1 MFDLNKQRRDSMKKK
16 VEAFL
21 IAVMLVMMTAGCGN
35 SSKMAVEDRA
45 TVSSGAELDGE
56 YNWDTDEAAD
66 TGVTSENG
74 LEAQVENGRKLIR
87 AVSLSLETKEFDS
100 VLTNLSTKTTELGGY
115 IETSSVNGN
124 SYSHHSTRYASY
136 VIRIPAD
143 KLNEFVEVVSELG
156 NVTQKNE
163 SVEDVTLRY
172 IDVESHKKALK
183 TEQERLL
190 ELLSKAENMEEILTI
205 ESKLSDIRY
214 EIENYESQLKTM
226 DNQIDYSTV
235 SVYIDEVER
244 VTDTGEKGFFEE
256 IKERFGNSLYIVAR
270 GIRGLIIGI
279 LGSLPILIVC
289 GGVIAVVVI
298 VVRKILKKRNMRKED
313 RTQNN
318 DIEKI

>member
-1 MFDLNKQRRDSMKKK
+1 MKKK

-21 IAVMLVMMTAGCGN
+21 MAVMLVMMTAGCGN
-35 SSKMAVEDRA
+35 SSKMAADERA

-56 YNWDTDEAAD
+56 YSWDTDETAD

-87 AVSLSLETKEFDS
+87 TVSLSLETKEFDS

-172 IDVESHKKALK
+172 IDVESHKKALE

>member
-1 MFDLNKQRRDSMKKK
+1 MKKK
-16 VEAFL
+16 MEAFL
-21 IAVMLVMMTAGCGN
+21 MAVMLMMMTAGCGN
-35 SSKMAVEDRA
+35 SSKMDTDERA

-56 YNWDTDEAAD
+56 YSWDTDETAD

-87 AVSLSLETKEFDS
+87 TVSLSLETKEFDS

-115 IETSSVNGN
+115 IELSTVSGN
-124 SYSHHSTRYASY
+124 SYAHHSTRYASY
-136 VIRIPAD
+136 VIRIPSD
-143 KLNEFVEVVSELG
+143 RLNEFVEVVSELG

-172 IDVESHKKALK
+172 IDVESHKKALE

-270 GIRGLIIGI
+270 
-279 LGSLPILIVC
+279 
-289 GGVIAVVVI
+289 
-298 VVRKILKKRNMRKED
+298 
-313 RTQNN
+313 
-318 DIEKI
+318 

>member
-1 MFDLNKQRRDSMKKK
+1 MKKK

-21 IAVMLVMMTAGCGN
+21 MAVMLVMMTAGCGN
-35 SSKMAVEDRA
+35 SSKMAADERA
-45 TVSSGAELDGE
+45 TVSSGAELDGK

>member
-1 MFDLNKQRRDSMKKK
+1 MKKK

-21 IAVMLVMMTAGCGN
+21 MAVMLVMMTAGCGN
-35 SSKMAVEDRA
+35 SSKMAAEDRA
-45 TVSSGAELDGE
+45 TVSSGAEMDSE

-87 AVSLSLETKEFDS
+87 TVSLSLETKEFDS

-172 IDVESHKKALK
+172 IDVESHKKALE

-270 GIRGLIIGI
+270 GIRGLVIGI

>member
-1 MFDLNKQRRDSMKKK
+1 MKRK

-56 YNWDTDEAAD
+56 YSWDTDETVD

-87 AVSLSLETKEFDS
+87 TVSLSLETKEFDS

-172 IDVESHKKALK
+172 IDVESHKKALE

-235 SVYIDEVER
+235 SVYVDEVER

-256 IKERFGNSLYIVAR
+256 IKERFGNSLYVVAR
-270 GIRGLIIGI
+270 GIRGLVIGI

-318 DIEKI
+318 DIEKQ

>member
-1 MFDLNKQRRDSMKKK
+1 MKKK

-21 IAVMLVMMTAGCGN
+21 MAVMLMMMTAGCGN
-35 SSKMAVEDRA
+35 SSKMAADERA

-56 YNWDTDEAAD
+56 YSWDTDETAD

-87 AVSLSLETKEFDS
+87 TVSLSLETKEFDS

-172 IDVESHKKALK
+172 IDVESHKKALE

-270 GIRGLIIGI
+270 GIRGLVIGI

>member
-1 MFDLNKQRRDSMKKK
+1 MKRK
-16 VEAFL
+16 VEAFF

-35 SSKMAVEDRA
+35 SSKMAVKDRA

-56 YNWDTDEAAD
+56 YSWDTDETAD

-87 AVSLSLETKEFDS
+87 TVSLSLETKEFDS
-100 VLTNLSTKTTELGGY
+100 ALTNLSTKTTELGGY

-172 IDVESHKKALK
+172 IDVESHKKALE

-235 SVYIDEVER
+235 SVYVDEVER

-256 IKERFGNSLYIVAR
+256 IKERFGNSLYVVAR
-270 GIRGLIIGI
+270 GIRGLVIGI

-318 DIEKI
+318 DIEKQ

>member
-1 MFDLNKQRRDSMKKK
+1 MKRK

-35 SSKMAVEDRA
+35 SSKMASEDRA

-56 YNWDTDEAAD
+56 YSWDTDETAD

-87 AVSLSLETKEFDS
+87 TVSLSLETKEFDS

-143 KLNEFVEVVSELG
+143 KLNEFVEVVSKLG

-172 IDVESHKKALK
+172 IDVESHKKALE

-235 SVYIDEVER
+235 SVYVDEVER

-256 IKERFGNSLYIVAR
+256 IKERFGNSLYVVAR
-270 GIRGLIIGI
+270 GIRGLVIGI

-318 DIEKI
+318 DIEKQ

>member
-1 MFDLNKQRRDSMKKK
+1 MKRK

-35 SSKMAVEDRA
+35 SSKMAAEDRA

-56 YNWDTDEAAD
+56 YSWDTDETAD

-87 AVSLSLETKEFDS
+87 TVSLSLETKEFDS

-136 VIRIPAD
+136 VIRIPAN

-172 IDVESHKKALK
+172 IDVESHKKALE

-235 SVYIDEVER
+235 SVYVDEVER

-256 IKERFGNSLYIVAR
+256 IKERFGNSLYVVAR
-270 GIRGLIIGI
+270 GIRGLVIGI

-318 DIEKI
+318 DIEKQ

>member
-1 MFDLNKQRRDSMKKK
+1 MKKK

-21 IAVMLVMMTAGCGN
+21 MAVMLMMMTAGCGN
-35 SSKMAVEDRA
+35 SSKMAADERA

-56 YNWDTDEAAD
+56 YSWDTDETAD

-87 AVSLSLETKEFDS
+87 TVSLSLETKEFDS

-115 IETSSVNGN
+115 IETASVNGN

-172 IDVESHKKALK
+172 IDVESHKKALE

-270 GIRGLIIGI
+270 GIRGLVIGI

>member
-1 MFDLNKQRRDSMKKK
+1 MKKK

-21 IAVMLVMMTAGCGN
+21 MAVMLMMMTAGCGN
-35 SSKMAVEDRA
+35 SSKMDTDERA

-56 YNWDTDEAAD
+56 YSWDTDETAD

-87 AVSLSLETKEFDS
+87 TVSLSLETKKFDS

-172 IDVESHKKALK
+172 IDVESHKKALE

>member
-1 MFDLNKQRRDSMKKK
+1 MKRK

-56 YNWDTDEAAD
+56 YNWDTDETVD

-87 AVSLSLETKEFDS
+87 TVSLSLETKEFDS

-172 IDVESHKKALK
+172 IDVESHKKALE

-235 SVYIDEVER
+235 SVYVDEVER

-256 IKERFGNSLYIVAR
+256 IKERFGNSLYVVAR
-270 GIRGLIIGI
+270 GIRGLVIGI

-318 DIEKI
+318 DIEKQ

>member
-1 MFDLNKQRRDSMKKK
+1 MKRK

-35 SSKMAVEDRA
+35 SSKMAVKDRA

-56 YNWDTDEAAD
+56 YSWDTDETAD

-87 AVSLSLETKEFDS
+87 TVSLSLETKEFDS

-136 VIRIPAD
+136 VIRIPAN

-172 IDVESHKKALK
+172 IDVESHKKALE

-235 SVYIDEVER
+235 SVYVDEVER

-256 IKERFGNSLYIVAR
+256 IKERFGNSLYVVAR
-270 GIRGLIIGI
+270 GIRGLVIGI

-318 DIEKI
+318 DIEKQ

>member
-1 MFDLNKQRRDSMKKK
+1 MKRK

-56 YNWDTDEAAD
+56 YSWDTDETAD

-87 AVSLSLETKEFDS
+87 TVSLSLETKEFDS

-172 IDVESHKKALK
+172 IDVESHKKALE

-235 SVYIDEVER
+235 SVYVDEVER

-256 IKERFGNSLYIVAR
+256 IKERFGNSLYVVAR
-270 GIRGLIIGI
+270 GIRGLVIGI

-313 RTQNN
+313 RTQNS
-318 DIEKI
+318 DIEKQ

>member
-1 MFDLNKQRRDSMKKK
+1 MKKK

-21 IAVMLVMMTAGCGN
+21 MAVMLVMMTAGCGN
-35 SSKMAVEDRA
+35 SSKMAADERA

-56 YNWDTDEAAD
+56 YSWDTDETAD

-87 AVSLSLETKEFDS
+87 TVSLSLETKEFDS

-172 IDVESHKKALK
+172 IDVESHKKALE

-289 GGVIAVVVI
+289 GGVIAVVLI

>member
-1 MFDLNKQRRDSMKKK
+1 MKRK
-16 VEAFL
+16 VEAFF

-35 SSKMAVEDRA
+35 SSKMATEDRA

-56 YNWDTDEAAD
+56 YSWDTDETAD
-66 TGVTSENG
+66 TSVTSENG

-87 AVSLSLETKEFDS
+87 TVSLSLETKEFDS

-172 IDVESHKKALK
+172 IDVESHKKALE

-235 SVYIDEVER
+235 SVYVDEVER

-256 IKERFGNSLYIVAR
+256 IKERFGNSLYVVAR
-270 GIRGLIIGI
+270 GIRGLVIGI

-318 DIEKI
+318 DIEKQ

>member
-1 MFDLNKQRRDSMKKK
+1 MKKK

-21 IAVMLVMMTAGCGN
+21 MAVMLMMMTAGCGN
-35 SSKMAVEDRA
+35 SSKMAADERA

-56 YNWDTDEAAD
+56 YSWDTDETAD

-87 AVSLSLETKEFDS
+87 TVSLSLETKEFDS

-172 IDVESHKKALK
+172 IDVESHKKALE

-270 GIRGLIIGI
+270 GIRGLVIGI

-298 VVRKILKKRNMRKED
+298 VVRKILKKRNVRKED

-318 DIEKI
+318 EIEKQ

>member
-1 MFDLNKQRRDSMKKK
+1 MKKK

-21 IAVMLVMMTAGCGN
+21 MAVMLVMMTAGCGN
-35 SSKMAVEDRA
+35 SSKMAAEDRA
-45 TVSSGAELDGE
+45 TVSSGAEMDSE

-87 AVSLSLETKEFDS
+87 TVSLSLETKEFDS

-172 IDVESHKKALK
+172 IDVESHKKALE

>member
-1 MFDLNKQRRDSMKKK
+1 MKKK

-21 IAVMLVMMTAGCGN
+21 MAVMLMMMTAGCGN
-35 SSKMAVEDRA
+35 SSKMAADERA

-56 YNWDTDEAAD
+56 YSWDTDETAD

-87 AVSLSLETKEFDS
+87 TVSLSLETKEFDS

-172 IDVESHKKALK
+172 IDVESHKKALE

-190 ELLSKAENMEEILTI
+190 ELLSKAENMEEMLTI

-244 VTDTGEKGFFEE
+244 VTDTGEKEFFEE

-270 GIRGLIIGI
+270 GIRGLVIGI

>member
-1 MFDLNKQRRDSMKKK
+1 MKRK

-21 IAVMLVMMTAGCGN
+21 IALMLVMMTAGCGN
-35 SSKMAVEDRA
+35 SSKMAAEDRA

-56 YNWDTDEAAD
+56 YSWDTDETAD

-87 AVSLSLETKEFDS
+87 TVSLSLETKEFDS

-172 IDVESHKKALK
+172 IDVESHKKALE

-190 ELLSKAENMEEILTI
+190 ELLFKAENMEEILTI

-235 SVYIDEVER
+235 SVYVDEVER

-256 IKERFGNSLYIVAR
+256 IKERFGNSLYVVAR
-270 GIRGLIIGI
+270 GIRGLVIGI

-318 DIEKI
+318 DIEKQ

>member
-1 MFDLNKQRRDSMKKK
+1 MKKK

-21 IAVMLVMMTAGCGN
+21 MAVMLMMMTAGCGN
-35 SSKMAVEDRA
+35 SSKMAADERA

-56 YNWDTDEAAD
+56 YSWDTDETAD

-87 AVSLSLETKEFDS
+87 TVSLSLETKEFDS

-136 VIRIPAD
+136 VILIPAD

-172 IDVESHKKALK
+172 IDVESHKKALE

-270 GIRGLIIGI
+270 GIRGLVIGI

>member
-1 MFDLNKQRRDSMKKK
+1 MKRK
-16 VEAFL
+16 VEAVF

-35 SSKMAVEDRA
+35 SSKMAADERA

-56 YNWDTDEAAD
+56 YSWDTDETAD

-87 AVSLSLETKEFDS
+87 TVSLSLETKEFDS

-172 IDVESHKKALK
+172 IDVESHKKALE

-235 SVYIDEVER
+235 SVYVDEVER

-256 IKERFGNSLYIVAR
+256 IKERFGNSLYVVAR
-270 GIRGLIIGI
+270 GIRGLVIGI

-313 RTQNN
+313 RTQNS
-318 DIEKI
+318 DIEKQ

>member
-1 MFDLNKQRRDSMKKK
+1 MKRK
-16 VEAFL
+16 VEAFF

-35 SSKMAVEDRA
+35 SSKMAVKDRA

-56 YNWDTDEAAD
+56 YSWDTDETAD

-87 AVSLSLETKEFDS
+87 TVSLSLETKEFDS

-136 VIRIPAD
+136 VIRIPAN

-172 IDVESHKKALK
+172 IDVESHKKALE

-235 SVYIDEVER
+235 SVYVDEVER

-256 IKERFGNSLYIVAR
+256 IKERFGNSLYVVAR
-270 GIRGLIIGI
+270 GIRGLVIGI

-298 VVRKILKKRNMRKED
+298 AVRKILKKRNMRKED

-318 DIEKI
+318 DIEKQ

>member
-1 MFDLNKQRRDSMKKK
+1 MKRK

-56 YNWDTDEAAD
+56 YSWDTDETAN

-87 AVSLSLETKEFDS
+87 TVSLSLETKEFDS

-172 IDVESHKKALK
+172 IDVESHKKALE

-235 SVYIDEVER
+235 SVYVDEVER

-256 IKERFGNSLYIVAR
+256 IKERFGNSLYVVAR
-270 GIRGLIIGI
+270 GIRGLVIGI

-313 RTQNN
+313 RTQNS
-318 DIEKI
+318 DIEKQ

>member
-1 MFDLNKQRRDSMKKK
+1 MKRK

-35 SSKMAVEDRA
+35 SSKMAVKDRA

-56 YNWDTDEAAD
+56 YNWDTDETAD

-87 AVSLSLETKEFDS
+87 TVSLSLETKEFDS

-172 IDVESHKKALK
+172 IDVESHKKALE

-235 SVYIDEVER
+235 SVYVDEVER

-256 IKERFGNSLYIVAR
+256 IKERFGNSLYVVAR
-270 GIRGLIIGI
+270 GIRGLVIGI

-289 GGVIAVVVI
+289 GVVIAVVVI

-318 DIEKI
+318 DIEKQ

>member
-1 MFDLNKQRRDSMKKK
+1 MKKK

-21 IAVMLVMMTAGCGN
+21 MAVMLMMMTAGCGN
-35 SSKMAVEDRA
+35 SSKMAADERA

-56 YNWDTDEAAD
+56 YSWDTDETAD

-87 AVSLSLETKEFDS
+87 TVSLSLETKEFDS

-172 IDVESHKKALK
+172 IDVESHKKALE

-244 VTDTGEKGFFEE
+244 VTDMGEKGFFEE

-270 GIRGLIIGI
+270 GIRGLVIGI

>member
-1 MFDLNKQRRDSMKKK
+1 MKKK

-21 IAVMLVMMTAGCGN
+21 MAVMLLMMTAGCGN
-35 SSKMAVEDRA
+35 SSKMATEDRA

-56 YNWDTDEAAD
+56 YSWDTDETAD

-87 AVSLSLETKEFDS
+87 TVSLSLETKEFDS

-172 IDVESHKKALK
+172 IDVESHKKALE

-235 SVYIDEVER
+235 SVYVDEVER

-256 IKERFGNSLYIVAR
+256 IKERFGNSLYVVAR
-270 GIRGLIIGI
+270 GIRGLVIGI

-318 DIEKI
+318 DIEKQ

>member
-1 MFDLNKQRRDSMKKK
+1 MKRK

-35 SSKMAVEDRA
+35 SSKMAAEDRA

-56 YNWDTDEAAD
+56 YSWDTDETAD
-66 TGVTSENG
+66 TSVTSENG

-87 AVSLSLETKEFDS
+87 TVSLSLETKEFDS

-172 IDVESHKKALK
+172 IDVESHKKVLE

-235 SVYIDEVER
+235 SVYVDEVER

-256 IKERFGNSLYIVAR
+256 IKERFGNSLYVVAR
-270 GIRGLIIGI
+270 GIRGLVIGI

-318 DIEKI
+318 DIEKQ

>member
-1 MFDLNKQRRDSMKKK
+1 MKKK

-21 IAVMLVMMTAGCGN
+21 IAVMLVMLTAGCGN

-56 YNWDTDEAAD
+56 YSWDTDETAD
-66 TGVTSENG
+66 TGVPSENG

-87 AVSLSLETKEFDS
+87 TVSLSLETKEFDS

-172 IDVESHKKALK
+172 IDVESHKKALE

-270 GIRGLIIGI
+270 GIRGLVIGI

>member
-1 MFDLNKQRRDSMKKK
+1 MKRK
-16 VEAFL
+16 VEAFF

-35 SSKMAVEDRA
+35 SSKMAVEERA

-56 YNWDTDEAAD
+56 YSWDTDETAD

-87 AVSLSLETKEFDS
+87 TVSLSLETKKFDS

-136 VIRIPAD
+136 VIRIPAN

-172 IDVESHKKALK
+172 IDVESHKKALE

-235 SVYIDEVER
+235 SVYVDEVER

-256 IKERFGNSLYIVAR
+256 IKERFGNSLYVVAR
-270 GIRGLIIGI
+270 GIRGLVIGI

-318 DIEKI
+318 DIEKQ

>member
-1 MFDLNKQRRDSMKKK
+1 MKKK

-35 SSKMAVEDRA
+35 SSKMAADERA

-205 ESKLSDIRY
+205 ESKLSGIRY

>member
-1 MFDLNKQRRDSMKKK
+1 MKKK

-21 IAVMLVMMTAGCGN
+21 MAVMLVMMTAGCGN
-35 SSKMAVEDRA
+35 SSKMAADERA

-87 AVSLSLETKEFDS
+87 MVSLSLETKEFDS

-235 SVYIDEVER
+235 SVYVDEVER
-244 VTDTGEKGFFEE
+244 VTETGEKGFFEE
-256 IKERFGNSLYIVAR
+256 IKERFGNSLYVVVR

-298 VVRKILKKRNMRKED
+298 VVRKILKKRNVRKED

>member
-1 MFDLNKQRRDSMKKK
+1 MKRK

-56 YNWDTDEAAD
+56 YSWDTDEMAD

-87 AVSLSLETKEFDS
+87 TVSLSLETKEFDS

-172 IDVESHKKALK
+172 IDVESHKKALE

-235 SVYIDEVER
+235 SVYVDEVER

-256 IKERFGNSLYIVAR
+256 IKERFGNSLYVVAR
-270 GIRGLIIGI
+270 GIRGLVIGI

-318 DIEKI
+318 DIEKQ

>member
-1 MFDLNKQRRDSMKKK
+1 MKRK
-16 VEAFL
+16 VEAFF

-87 AVSLSLETKEFDS
+87 TVSLSLETKEFDS

-172 IDVESHKKALK
+172 IDVESHKKALE

-235 SVYIDEVER
+235 SVYVDEVER

-256 IKERFGNSLYIVAR
+256 IKERFGNSLYVVAR
-270 GIRGLIIGI
+270 GIRGLVIGI

-289 GGVIAVVVI
+289 GGVIAVAVI

-318 DIEKI
+318 DIEKQ

>member
-1 MFDLNKQRRDSMKKK
+1 MKRK

-35 SSKMAVEDRA
+35 SSKMAVEERA

-56 YNWDTDEAAD
+56 YSWDTDETAD

-87 AVSLSLETKEFDS
+87 TVSLSLETKEFDS

-136 VIRIPAD
+136 VIRIPAN

-172 IDVESHKKALK
+172 IDVESHKKALEI
-183 TEQERLL
+183 EQERLL

-235 SVYIDEVER
+235 SVYVDEVER

-256 IKERFGNSLYIVAR
+256 IKERFGNSLYVVAR
-270 GIRGLIIGI
+270 GIRGLVIGI

-318 DIEKI
+318 DIEKQ

>member
-1 MFDLNKQRRDSMKKK
+1 MKRK
-16 VEAFL
+16 VEAFF

-35 SSKMAVEDRA
+35 SSKMAVKDRA

-56 YNWDTDEAAD
+56 YSWDTDETAD

-87 AVSLSLETKEFDS
+87 TVSLSLETKEFDS

-172 IDVESHKKALK
+172 IDVESHKKALE

-235 SVYIDEVER
+235 SVYVDEVER

-256 IKERFGNSLYIVAR
+256 IKERFGNSLYVVAR
-270 GIRGLIIGI
+270 GIKGLVIGI

-318 DIEKI
+318 DIEKQ

>member
-1 MFDLNKQRRDSMKKK
+1 MKKK

-21 IAVMLVMMTAGCGN
+21 MAVMLVMMTAGCGN
-35 SSKMAVEDRA
+35 SSKMAAEDRA
-45 TVSSGAELDGE
+45 TVSSGAEMDSE

-87 AVSLSLETKEFDS
+87 TVSLSLETKEFDS

-115 IETSSVNGN
+115 IELSTVSGN
-124 SYSHHSTRYASY
+124 SYAHHSTRYASY
-136 VIRIPAD
+136 VIRIPSD

-172 IDVESHKKALK
+172 IDVESHKKA
-183 TEQERLL
+183 L

-235 SVYIDEVER
+235 SVYVDEVER
-244 VTDTGEKGFFEE
+244 VTETGEKGFFEE
-256 IKERFGNSLYIVAR
+256 IKERFGNSLYVVAS

-298 VVRKILKKRNMRKED
+298 VVRKILKKRKVRKED

-318 DIEKI
+318 EIEKQ

>member
-1 MFDLNKQRRDSMKKK
+1 MKRK

-56 YNWDTDEAAD
+56 YSWDTDETAN

-87 AVSLSLETKEFDS
+87 TVSLSLETKEFDS

-172 IDVESHKKALK
+172 IDVESHKKALE

-226 DNQIDYSTV
+226 DNQINYSTV
-235 SVYIDEVER
+235 SVYVDEVER
-244 VTDTGEKGFFEE
+244 VMDTGEKGFFEE
-256 IKERFGNSLYIVAR
+256 IKERFGNSLYVVAR
-270 GIRGLIIGI
+270 GIRGLVIGI

-318 DIEKI
+318 DIEKQ

>member
-1 MFDLNKQRRDSMKKK
+1 MKKK

-21 IAVMLVMMTAGCGN
+21 MAVMLVMMTAGCGN
-35 SSKMAVEDRA
+35 SSKMAEDERA

-87 AVSLSLETKEFDS
+87 TVSLSLETKEFDS

-172 IDVESHKKALK
+172 IDVESHKKALE

-270 GIRGLIIGI
+270 GIRGLVIGI

>member
-1 MFDLNKQRRDSMKKK
+1 MKRK

-56 YNWDTDEAAD
+56 YSWDTDETAD

-87 AVSLSLETKEFDS
+87 TVSLSLETKEFDS

-172 IDVESHKKALK
+172 IDVESQKKALE

-235 SVYIDEVER
+235 SVYVDEVER

-256 IKERFGNSLYIVAR
+256 IKERFGNSLYVVAR
-270 GIRGLIIGI
+270 GIRGLVIGI
-279 LGSLPILIVC
+279 LGSFPILIVC

-318 DIEKI
+318 DIEKQ